1 MSDDLSSLGV
11 PYSDQDRENFSATLY
26 EVLCELCKVHDL
38 VAYVSLKTCEEIVDR
53 FRHDVARLLE
63 GKNQRNIHPA
73 KYVGYLCFWVRK
85 LKPISRAFS
94 RTETQKAKDRGGALA
109 HQDEIITA
117 NETVTVSLCVLWLFK
132 FCKAGKIPELNGMTV
147 DRAKERLSNAMF
159 DVLNLGSDVGARE
172 GSILES
178 VTYDMRYRTFGPHH
192 LVHLNYHI
200 LSVARLSSD
209 VGAR

>member
-1 MSDDLSSLGV
+1 MSDDLAALGV
-11 PYSDQDRENFSATLY
+11 PYSEQDREDFSVKLY
-26 EVLCELCKVHDL
+26 EVLCELCSVHDF
-38 VAYVSLKTCEEIVDR
+38 AAHVSMKTCEEIVDR
-53 FRHDVARLLE
+53 FRHDIARLLE

-85 LKPISRAFS
+85 LKPISRAFP
-94 RTETQKAKDRGGALA
+94 RGEAQKAKDNGEKLA
-109 HQDEIITA
+109 HSLEIITA
-117 NETVTVSLCVLWLFK
+117 NEIVTVSLCVLWLFK
-132 FCKAGKIPELNGMTV
+132 FCKAGKIPELGGPV
-147 DRAKERLSNAMF
+147 EKAKHRLGNAMF

-200 LSVARLSSD
+200 LSVARLSPDAS
-209 VGAR
+209 VR